1 MVRIY
6 TLVNGEQIIGKQSD
20 TTHSYVSSSGETLV
34 FPDRARETT
43 TKIEDPYYIMESEDQ
58 YGNSGMKLINVC
70 TFSKEQCI
78 IVNDTHIVFS
88 IEANEKMTEYYQKL
102 VAAHDNKDTSTMI
115 EDAIKD
121 MESMEDKMR
130 EIITNRLV
138 GGSTIN

>member
-6 TLVNGEQIIGKQSD
+6 TLINGEQIIGMMEKFSN
-20 TTHSYVSSSGETLV
+20 
-34 FPDRARETT
+34 FC
-43 TKIEDPYYIMESEDQ
+43 KITNPYYIMESEDQ

-70 TFSKEQCI
+70 TFSKQQCI

-88 IEANEKMTEYYQKL
+88 TSANDKMTEYYQKL
-102 VAAHDNKDTSTMI
+102 VAAHNNKDTSTMI

-130 EIITNRLV
+130 EIISNRLV

>member
-1 MVRIY
+1 MVVYIY
-6 TLVNGEQIIGKQSD
+6 TLVNGEQIIGFQ
-20 TTHSYVSSSGETLV
+20 TQYHNSYVT
-34 FPDRARETT
+34 
-43 TKIEDPYYIMESEDQ
+43 IENPYYIMESEDQ

-88 IEANEKMTEYYQKL
+88 TRANDKMAEYYQKL
-102 VAAHDNKDTSTMI
+102 AAAHNDKDVSTMI
-115 EDAIKD
+115 EDAIKN

-130 EIITNRLV
+130 EIISNRLV

>member
-1 MVRIY
+1 MVYIY
-6 TLVNGEQIIGKQSD
+6 TLVNGEQIIGN
-20 TTHSYVSSSGETLV
+20 YVDNDERGVST
-34 FPDRARETT
+34 
-43 TKIEDPYYIMESEDQ
+43 IENPYYIMESQDE
-58 YGNSGMKLINVC
+58 YGNNGMKLINVC

-88 IEANEKMTEYYQKL
+88 TKANDKMTEYYQKL
-102 VAAHDNKDTSTMI
+102 AAAHNDKDVSTMI

>member
-1 MVRIY
+1 MVYIY
-6 TLVNGEQIIGKQSD
+6 TLSNGEQIIGKYID
-20 TTHSYVSSSGETLV
+20 NEERGVSTIG
-34 FPDRARETT
+34 
-43 TKIEDPYYIMESEDQ
+43 DPYYIMESEDQ

-88 IEANEKMTEYYQKL
+88 TSANDKMTEYYQKL
-102 VAAHDNKDTSTMI
+102 VAAYNNKDTSTMI

-130 EIITNRLV
+130 EIISNRLV

>member
-6 TLVNGEQIIGKQSD
+6 TLINGEQIIGMVEKFSN
-20 TTHSYVSSSGETLV
+20 
-34 FPDRARETT
+34 FC
-43 TKIEDPYYIMESEDQ
+43 KITNPYYIMESEDQ

-70 TFSKEQCI
+70 TFSKQQCI

-88 IEANEKMTEYYQKL
+88 TSANDKMTEYYQKL
-102 VAAHDNKDTSTMI
+102 VAAHNNKDTSTMI

-130 EIITNRLV
+130 EIISNRLV